1 MTGAPARWDTEA
13 RSIDQVIGRLDQVVR
28 WSRENRNRAG
38 YFAALYR
45 KVTIEVREGIAR
57 GIFDDGPRMERLDV
71 IFANRYL
78 DAFARYRAGE
88 QLSRSWLLAFDATGH
103 WWPIVLQHLLLGINA
118 HINLDLGVAAAET
131 SPGAALAGLKRD
143 FDRINATLASMVDE
157 VQTELGQVWP
167 LLRLL
172 DWVGGRTD
180 EQVIHFSIARA
191 RDAAWAVARELAS
204 ASPEQ
209 RAGIIGRIDTTITA
223 LGRLIRYPGPLAGAV
238 TRMIRLAE
246 LRSVPAIIEILE

>member
-1 MTGAPARWDTEA
+1 MTGTLPTWNAPAT
-13 RSIDQVIGRLDQVVR
+13 SIDEVITRLDQVVS
-28 WSRENRNRAG
+28 WSREARSRAG

-57 GIFDDGPRMERLDV
+57 GTFDDGRRMERLDV

-78 DAFARYRAGE
+78 DALARYWAGE
-88 QLSRSWLLAFDATGH
+88 GVSRSWLLAFETAGQ

-118 HINLDLGVAAAET
+118 HINLDLGIAAAET
-131 SPGAALAGLKRD
+131 SPGMALAGLKRD
-143 FDRINATLASMVDE
+143 FDRINETLASLVDG

-191 RDAAWAVARELAS
+191 RDAAWAVAQELAV
-204 ASPEQ
+204 AAPDQ
-209 RAGIIGRIDTTITA
+209 RAAIIDRIDTTITG
-223 LGRLIRYPGPLAGAV
+223 LGRLLRHPGPLASAV
-238 TRMIRLAE
+238 IRMIRVAE
-246 LRSVPAIIEILE
+246 LRSVPRIIEILA